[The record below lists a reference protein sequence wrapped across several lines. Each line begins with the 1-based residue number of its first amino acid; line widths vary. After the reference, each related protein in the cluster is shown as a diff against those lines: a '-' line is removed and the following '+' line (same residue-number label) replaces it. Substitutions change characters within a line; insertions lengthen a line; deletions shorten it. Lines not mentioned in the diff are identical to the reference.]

1 MEIPLGTAGS
11 KIYKKEGELHYT
23 IAPIY
28 GKKINFTLDTPVS
41 ALDVAGKSDNMIIYK
56 NGSYKLKMEFT
67 PHTDNTYKM
76 NIKPY
81 RFWFIPSGSTSCE
94 ISKANK
100 DSLFD
105 IVASS

>member
-11 KIYKKEGELHYT
+11 KIYEKEGELHYT

-28 GKKINFTLDTPVS
+28 GKKINFELDTHVS
-41 ALDVAGKSDNMIIYK
+41 SLDVDNQSDVIIYK

-67 PHTDNTYKM
+67 LHTDNTYKM

-81 RFWFIPSGSTSCE
+81 RFWSIPLG
-94 ISKANK
+94 
-100 DSLFD
+100 
-105 IVASS
+105 